1 MPSISRR
8 RLCQLA
14 LAGGAV
20 ASVSGCAL
28 SPRQSGHAPAS
39 PATRIGAVGLQD
51 GSFAVQ
57 ATSALGEPVWQSP
70 VETRCH
76 SGCRNPRT
84 NHLVFVERRP
94 GWAFYVL
101 DSSTGR
107 RHQRIEA
114 GKGEHFVGHGVFSP
128 DGQSLYLPASRYEQG
143 EGIIAVYDAANGY
156 KRSKTLALNGIGP
169 HELTLHPDGRT
180 LVIGLGGI
188 LTHPDY
194 DRIKLNLDS
203 MDPALMLMDRFSG
216 RVLARFRPSN
226 PKLSCRHVDV
236 TPDGDVFVAYQYQG
250 PIHQT
255 PPLVGR
261 YRKGQFTE
269 IDFGP
274 AVLARMGNYIASIVA
289 HPENPLV
296 AVASPVGGTAVIFDR
311 VSGQVVNTASL
322 PDCAGTQALAG
333 GDFLVS
339 TGLGKLVRLG
349 ATGTPDTLASQSLQ
363 WDHHLV

>member
-1 MPSISRR
+1 MTILSRR

-20 ASVSGCAL
+20 ASVPGCAM
-28 SPRQSGHAPAS
+28 SPRAPGHPPAS
-39 PATRIGAVGLQD
+39 PAIRIGAVALPD

-57 ATSALGEPVWQSP
+57 ATNAFGKSVWQSP

-84 NHLVFVERRP
+84 NQLVFLERRP

-101 DSSTGR
+101 DSTTGR
-107 RHQRIEA
+107 RHHRVEA
-114 GKGEHFVGHGVFSP
+114 DKGEHFVGHGVFSP
-128 DGQSLYLPASRYEQG
+128 DGQTLYLPASRYEQG
-143 EGIIAVYDAANGY
+143 EGIIAVYDAANRY
-156 KRSKTLALNGIGP
+156 KRSNTLALNGIGP

-180 LVIGLGGI
+180 LVVGLGGI

-194 DRIKLNLDS
+194 DRIKLNLES
-203 MDPALMLMDRFSG
+203 MDPALLLMDRFSG
-216 RVLARFRPSN
+216 RELARFRPSD
-226 PKLSCRHVDV
+226 PKLSCRHVNV

-250 PIHQT
+250 PLHRR
-255 PPLVGR
+255 PPLVAR

-274 AVLARMGNYIASIVA
+274 EVLARMGNYIASIVA
-289 HPENPLV
+289 HPENSLV
-296 AVASPVGGTAVIFDR
+296 AVASPVGGTTVIFDR
-311 VSGQVVNTASL
+311 ISGQVVNTAPL
-322 PDCAGTQALAG
+322 PDCAGAQALAG

-349 ATGTPDTLASQSLQ
+349 ATGTPDILASHSVQ